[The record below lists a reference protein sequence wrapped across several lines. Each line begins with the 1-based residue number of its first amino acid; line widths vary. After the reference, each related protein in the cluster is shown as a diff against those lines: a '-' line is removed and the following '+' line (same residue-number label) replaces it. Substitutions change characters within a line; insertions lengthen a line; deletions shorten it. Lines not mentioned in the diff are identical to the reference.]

1 MKLIKIQIFPKG
13 KDGWISEEL
22 FFGEHITQIYG
33 PNGSGKTPIV
43 QSISYCLGYPN
54 VFRNDIYD
62 RCNHA
67 ILHVE
72 IEDKIYQ
79 FKRFYS
85 KEEIH
90 IHVIEPNG
98 VTQTFY
104 DEASH
109 SAFIFE
115 LLGFSLKQLVTVQS
129 KATPPYFSSLLPI
142 FYLDQ
147 DEGYGKLYSP
157 PSNFIKD
164 QFSEMIRLA
173 FRLPP
178 KNSVDEKKARRALKD
193 KLDRLDREHQDISRK
208 LTIEKTKTIY
218 ITKQPE
224 DLRREIQGFES
235 ELEQL
240 KNVGNSYD
248 DSINIYDKVIS
259 RHKKEIM
266 FLDEQIEVIT
276 QRGNGLQKIISD
288 INTEIE
294 TLSLN
299 EGARRIFISF
309 DEICGSSNC
318 QLFSQS
324 SNAYSKNLLYL
335 KDQLKDLER
344 NRITELSTLDM
355 LITSKENLEW
365 SIKTIVEERNESINK
380 PELATLVDAISRIKN
395 QVFELQAQLSEL
407 ENIERIESI
416 LFDKVTV
423 RNRVYDEYRGLSE
436 TKNKL
441 PEIIKIRLKLKD
453 LFVYWLDS
461 IHTTNISKDITYTDE
476 FVPVLGVETITQL
489 KGSTRIR
496 SVLAYHAALVELI
509 SEASKKSLRFM
520 ILDTPKQ
527 HDIENKD
534 LDGYIKSL
542 KALSKK
548 NNIQIIFSTTE
559 YHYSG
564 DQHDMEWNPKF
575 PGEDHLMFLKKNDHV
590 DIKS

>member
-1 MKLIKIQIFPKG
+1 
-13 KDGWISEEL
+13 
-22 FFGEHITQIYG
+22 
-33 PNGSGKTPIV
+33 
-43 QSISYCLGYPN
+43 
-54 VFRNDIYD
+54 
-62 RCNHA
+62 
-67 ILHVE
+67 
-72 IEDKIYQ
+72 
-79 FKRFYS
+79 
-85 KEEIH
+85 
-90 IHVIEPNG
+90 
-98 VTQTFY
+98 
-104 DEASH
+104 
-109 SAFIFE
+109 
-115 LLGFSLKQLVTVQS
+115 
-129 KATPPYFSSLLPI
+129 
-142 FYLDQ
+142 
-147 DEGYGKLYSP
+147 
-157 PSNFIKD
+157 
-164 QFSEMIRLA
+164 
-173 FRLPP
+173 
-178 KNSVDEKKARRALKD
+178 
-193 KLDRLDREHQDISRK
+193 
-208 LTIEKTKTIY
+208 
-218 ITKQPE
+218 
-224 DLRREIQGFES
+224 
-235 ELEQL
+235 
-240 KNVGNSYD
+240 
-248 DSINIYDKVIS
+248 
-259 RHKKEIM
+259 M

-564 DQHDMEWNPKF
+564 DQHDMCT
-575 PGEDHLMFLKKNDHV
+575 DLV
-590 DIKS
+590 IT